1 VAPDPPPAEPAPP
14 DVEAGVGQAG
24 WVNVLPGSDCGG
36 TAPALPRAAARGLWV
51 PLRLLTAPPP
61 PEPLPPPSG
70 RRTSSPPVK
79 TVELT
84 WTSAERRGGTATAIA
99 VSEAAAARPPTRR
112 AQPTRV
118 GRMACGTC
126 AAQLRQVAS
135 RKFSGR
141 AASTQ

>member
-1 VAPDPPPAEPAPP
+1 
-14 DVEAGVGQAG
+14 
-24 WVNVLPGSDCGG
+24 L
-36 TAPALPRAAARGLWV
+36 
-51 PLRLLTAPPP
+51 
-61 PEPLPPPSG
+61 
-70 RRTSSPPVK
+70 SPPVK

-112 AQPTRV
+112 AQPSRV

-126 AAQLRQVAS
+126 AAQRRQVAS

-141 AASTQ
+141 VAHAQ